1 MQMPKRLAGIG
12 LAVCLAAIIAGPAH
26 AEPRTITVSVVG
38 EAEVQPDLLE
48 VSGTLSENSEKLKD
62 AVTAFRDT
70 HRRALKSIDALKI
83 EHLRVR
89 TGELALSL
97 AGKTPA
103 QNPWGGVN
111 NGGEPAPPGSLTIR
125 QRVTLTVGRIDQL
138 DQAELIDLAVKVMA
152 GARDAGIEQAVMD
165 QQAMMRMQ
173 FGMASG
179 PAGSAVFKLS
189 DPAAARK
196 QATRDAMDKARA
208 DAGELAELADARL
221 GRVIS
226 ITDHNSAPS
235 DNPYQAIYGLQPEDN
250 QGVSAQSLKP
260 IRVTRSLSVTFQLI
274 TD

>member
-1 MQMPKRLAGIG
+1 MQMPKRLVGIG
-12 LAVCLAAIIAGPAH
+12 LAVCLAAIIAAPAH
-26 AEPRTITVSVVG
+26 AEPRTITVRVVG
-38 EAEVQPDLLE
+38 EAEVQPDVLE
-48 VSGTLSENSEKLKD
+48 ISGTLSESSEKLKD

-70 HRRALKSIDALKI
+70 HRRALKSIEALKI
-83 EHLRVR
+83 DNMQIR

-125 QRVTLTVGRIDQL
+125 QRVTLTVGGIDRL
-138 DQAELIDLAVKVMA
+138 DEPALIDLAVKVMA

-189 DPAAARK
+189 DPEAARK

-208 DAGELAELADARL
+208 RAGELAELAGVEL
-221 GRVIS
+221 GGVVTIS
-226 ITDHNSAPS
+226 DQNGEQEL
-235 DNPYQAIYGLQPEDN
+235 NPYQAIYGIGSEEADAF
-250 QGVSAQSLKP
+250 SAPSRKP
-260 IRVTRSLSVTFQLI
+260 IRVTRPLSVTFQLVG
-274 TD
+274 D